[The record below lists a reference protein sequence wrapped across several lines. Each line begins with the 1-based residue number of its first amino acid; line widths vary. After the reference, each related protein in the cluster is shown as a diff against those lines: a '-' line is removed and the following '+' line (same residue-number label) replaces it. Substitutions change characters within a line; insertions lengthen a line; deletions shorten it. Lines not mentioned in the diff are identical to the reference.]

1 MKLADYRQPHMIA
14 AYVWLFIVM
23 TLGGLLTDL
32 SPWYFGLKQ
41 PSWKPPDW
49 SFGMIWSS
57 IFLCAL
63 FAWGL
68 AWQTKMIKK
77 QKVALSILFISNGIF
92 NLLWSE
98 LYFQLHRP
106 DWALIEAIFLW
117 LSVLII
123 FLYVLNIRRK
133 ASLFMLPYFI
143 WTSLAILLNYGTVT
157 LNRPA

>member
-1 MKLADYRQPHMIA
+1 
-14 AYVWLFIVM
+14 
-23 TLGGLLTDL
+23 
-32 SPWYFGLKQ
+32 
-41 PSWKPPDW
+41 
-49 SFGMIWSS
+49 
-57 IFLCAL
+57 L